1 MAIRDIIFN
10 GVLYATTAFY
20 STMAAIT
27 LGIQY
32 IKYGNAMLAHPPHLR
47 PKVLDKWKH
56 NFLKISD
63 IKIHYVEA
71 GNPKN
76 PLMLCVHGF
85 PEFWYSYRFQL
96 DYFKDKYHIV
106 AIDMRGYGES
116 DKPVGVANY
125 GIDLL
130 VKDLDEIITGLGKEK
145 AFVVAHDWGA
155 VVAWFLAILKP
166 QKVEKLVILNVP
178 HPRAFQK
185 YLMTTLSQFRRSWYM
200 FFFVCPYLPE
210 ISLRSFDMRALVS
223 MFRGS
228 KTGLVHK
235 ENFTDEDVEAWKYI
249 FSMPHGMSGPINYYR
264 AMMRRF
270 GSPPKDAKTVT
281 PPTLII
287 WGEKDA
293 ALDVRAAENSLT
305 YCTQAQLKRI
315 PDASHWVQQD
325 KPQLVNEYI
334 DKFLAEEILPFQE
347 NQNETFEKKS
357 SL

>member
-1 MAIRDIIFN
+1 MAFRDIISN

-32 IKYGNAMLAHPPHLR
+32 LKYGNAMMAHPPHLR

-71 GNPKN
+71 GDPKN

-85 PEFWYSYRFQL
+85 PEFC
-96 DYFKDKYHIV
+96 IV

-116 DKPVGVANY
+116 DKPVGVENY

-155 VVAWFLAILKP
+155 VVAWFLGMLKP

-185 YLMTTLSQFRRSWYM
+185 LLMTTLSQFRRSWYM

-210 ISLRSFDMRALVS
+210 ISLRSFDMKALVS
-223 MFRGS
+223 MFRGK
-228 KTGLVHK
+228 KTGLIHR

-249 FSMPHGMSGPINYYR
+249 FSMPHAMTGPVNYYR
-264 AMMRRF
+264 AAMRKI
-270 GSPPKDAKTVT
+270 GTPSKDAKTVT

-293 ALDVRAAENSLT
+293 ALDVRAAEHSLT
-305 YCTQAQLKRI
+305 YCTQGQLKRI

-325 KPQLVNEYI
+325 KPELVNEYI
-334 DKFLAEEILPFQE
+334 DKFLAEDSISSFDDHKSTSSQ
-347 NQNETFEKKS
+347 KS